1 MWQHF
6 IANNMVGFEQDVSN
20 EDLMEQVA
28 QEECLHNCNI
38 KHFKDRKKKAS
49 LGKICESRS

>member
-1 MWQHF
+1 
-6 IANNMVGFEQDVSN
+6 MVGFEQDVSN